1 MNMTITESDKKLLSF
16 LAAFILAMLF
26 IFCVFKPLSDK
37 NSKLKA
43 EINEAK
49 LQEAEMDK
57 SASQAKDMEAEEQTT
72 RERMGQVLQR
82 FYPMLQ
88 SQEAE
93 NMATILMLNHNLRIE
108 NMAITMPERE
118 SNLNWYQYS
127 ANIQPEDSMT
137 TANEQSEDDMLAET
151 AGGFG
156 IYTARITCTAE
167 GSKEDLM
174 ALVDD
179 ISGNYPAI
187 SILATEW
194 SIVEKQTMVSSQ
206 SGTAGQSGMAGQEA
220 GNDGE
225 AQTDEVEN
233 TMPVVVP
240 VMRKTGSLTITL
252 EIYMCNQ

>member
-16 LAAFILAMLF
+16 LAAFILAILF
-26 IFCVFKPLSDK
+26 IFFVFRPLSDK

-43 EINEAK
+43 EISEAK
-49 LQEAEMDK
+49 LQEASMDK
-57 SASQAKDMEAEEQTT
+57 SASQAEDMAAAEQET

-93 NMATILMLNHNLRIE
+93 NMVTILVLNHNLWIE
-108 NMAITMPERE
+108 NMTVAMPERE
-118 SNLNWYQYS
+118 NRLNWYQYS
-127 ANIQPEDSMT
+127 ENMQSGNSDET
-137 TANEQSEDDMLAET
+137 LNESNEDDALTSA
-151 AGGFG
+151 AGEFG
-156 IYTARITCTAE
+156 IYTARIICTAE

-194 SIVEKQTMVSSQ
+194 SILEKPVAGSNQAEAVDQERDAAEAAMP
-206 SGTAGQSGMAGQEA
+206 TAA
-220 GNDGE
+220 
-225 AQTDEVEN
+225 
-233 TMPVVVP
+233 PVVQKV
-240 VMRKTGSLTITL
+240 GSLTITL

>member
-26 IFCVFKPLSDK
+26 IFCIFKPLSDK

-49 LQEAEMDK
+49 LQEASMDK
-57 SASQAKDMEAEEQTT
+57 SASQAEDMAATEQDT
-72 RERMGQVLQR
+72 REKMSQVLQR

-93 NMATILMLNHNLRIE
+93 NMATILMLNHNLWIE
-108 NMAITMPERE
+108 NMTITMPERE

-127 ANIQPEDSMT
+127 SNLRAEDSAEIM
-137 TANEQSEDDMLAET
+137 NEQNADDTLSETVE
-151 AGGFG
+151 GFG
-156 IYTARITCTAE
+156 IYTARVTCTAE
-167 GSKEDLM
+167 GSREDLM

-179 ISGNYPAI
+179 ISSNYPAI
-187 SILATEW
+187 SILSTEW
-194 SIVEKQTMVSSQ
+194 STVEKQVVVSGQ
-206 SGTAGQSGMAGQEA
+206 SGTTSQADMTSQEA
-220 GNDGE
+220 EEGE
-225 AQTDEVEN
+225 EESS
-233 TMPVVVP
+233 MPVVVP
-240 VMRKTGSLTITL
+240 ITRKTGSLTITL

>member
-26 IFCVFKPLSDK
+26 IFCIFKPLSDK

-49 LQEAEMDK
+49 LQEASMDK
-57 SASQAKDMEAEEQTT
+57 SASQAEDMAATEQDT

-88 SQEAE
+88 SQEAA
-93 NMATILMLNHNLRIE
+93 NMATILMLNHNLWIE
-108 NMAITMPERE
+108 SMTIAMPERE

-127 ANIQPEDSMT
+127 SNLQPEDSAEAM
-137 TANEQSEDDMLAET
+137 NEQNADDTLSEAT
-151 AGGFG
+151 GSFG
-156 IYTARITCTAE
+156 IYTARVTCTAE

-187 SILATEW
+187 SILSTEW
-194 SIVEKQTMVSSQ
+194 SIVEKQVVAGGQ
-206 SGTAGQSGMAGQEA
+206 SGTTSQADMTSQEA
-220 GNDGE
+220 GEGE
-225 AQTDEVEN
+225 EESA
-233 TMPVVVP
+233 MPVVVP
-240 VMRKTGSLTITL
+240 ITRKTGSLTITL